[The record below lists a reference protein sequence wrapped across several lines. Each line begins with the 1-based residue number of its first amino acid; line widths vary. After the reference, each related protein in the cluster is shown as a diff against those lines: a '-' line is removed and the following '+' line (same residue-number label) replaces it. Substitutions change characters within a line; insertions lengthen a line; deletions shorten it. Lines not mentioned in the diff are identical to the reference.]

1 MKLQPEAAKKG
12 SEQLLQWHPAFFAG
26 LQIEFGNEAKYLQFE
41 QEHQLGPKPM
51 SIDVPIK
58 KDRNRSIHKNIGRI
72 FREHN
77 IIEYKGPG
85 DYLSVDDFY
94 KVSEAL

>member
-41 QEHQLGPKPM
+41 QEHQLGTKPM
-51 SIDVPIK
+51 SIDVLIK
-58 KDRNRSIHKNIGRI
+58 KIETEVFIRI
-72 FREHN
+72 LEEFFGN
-77 IIEYKGPG
+77 TI
-85 DYLSVDDFY
+85 L
-94 KVSEAL
+94 